1 MLRRKSCSTLGQY
14 LNPIMLGMG
23 TPWIQSARQHLS
35 LDDLN
40 GFLAI
45 TRNVHFLSLWH
56 SQPQPLDTIDC
67 TFLSPPL
74 HALTSCFLWLSRVSE
89 SQVQVRQQEKK
100 TLFYF
105 AQYPAFVHACV
116 SLCCWLVWLLLYCR
130 STSILYCMDVQGHH
144 VIRIITLN
152 LQIKQEVASLYHV
165 YIVYKVFLLL

>member
-1 MLRRKSCSTLGQY
+1 MQY
-14 LNPIMLGMG
+14 LRSVLESHHVRDGRASN
-23 TPWIQSARQHLS
+23 TARQHLS

-89 SQVQVRQQEKK
+89 SQVQARQQEKKKKK

-105 AQYPAFVHACV
+105 AHVQHLFMRVCHCAAGWYGCFSTVEARPHCT
-116 SLCCWLVWLLLYCR
+116 VWMCKDIRLY
-130 STSILYCMDVQGHH
+130 
-144 VIRIITLN
+144 
-152 LQIKQEVASLYHV
+152 E
-165 YIVYKVFLLL
+165 